1 MRIIAIIF
9 LFLHVVAAYAA
20 EFGYTMRSTE
30 LKDAPFSDAK
40 TLATLPEKTK
50 VEIISRQGAWLQV
63 KEQQQGWVRLLSLRT
78 GEGRT
83 IGGDSGLESLINLGL
98 GRSGNTGVTVA
109 TGVRGLSEADLKNAR
124 PNPQELEKLHQ
135 LTIPPAEAQKFAASA
150 KLTAQ
155 QINYLPE
162 PAQTQATGTSV
173 PTPFGGER

>member
-9 LFLHVVAAYAA
+9 LFLQVGTAYAA
-20 EFGYTMRSTE
+20 EFGYTVRSTE

-63 KEQQQGWVRLLSLRT
+63 KDQQQGWVRLLSLRT
-78 GEGRT
+78 SEGRT
-83 IGGDSGLESLINLGL
+83 TGGDSGLKSLINLGL

-124 PNPQELEKLHQ
+124 PNPQELEKLRQ
-135 LTIPPAEAQKFAASA
+135 LTIHPAEAQKFAANA

-162 PAQTQATGTSV
+162 PSQTEKTGS
-173 PTPFGGER
+173 PNPAPFGVER

>member
-1 MRIIAIIF
+1 MRIMAIIF
-9 LFLHVVAAYAA
+9 LLLQVGAAYAA
-20 EFGYTMRSTE
+20 EYGYTVRSTE
-30 LKDAPFSDAK
+30 LKDAPYTDAK

-63 KEQQQGWVRLLSLRT
+63 KDQQQGWVRLLSLRT

-83 IGGDSGLESLINLGL
+83 TGGDSGLKSLLNL

-124 PNPQELEKLHQ
+124 PNPQELEKLRQ
-135 LTIPPAEAQKFAASA
+135 LTIHPAEAQKFAANA

-162 PAQTQATGTSV
+162 PSQTEKTGS
-173 PTPFGGER
+173 PNPASFGGGR

>member
-1 MRIIAIIF
+1 MRIMAIIF
-9 LFLHVVAAYAA
+9 LFLQVGAAYAA
-20 EFGYTMRSTE
+20 EFGYTVRSTE

-78 GEGRT
+78 GEGRAT
-83 IGGDSGLESLINLGL
+83 GGDSGLKSLLNL

-109 TGVRGLSEADLKNAR
+109 TGVRGLSETDLKNAR
-124 PNPQELEKLHQ
+124 PNPQELEKLRQ
-135 LTIPPAEAQKFAASA
+135 LTIHPAEAQKFAANG

-162 PAQTQATGTSV
+162 PVRTEKAETNKPV
-173 PTPFGGER
+173 PFGGER

>member
-9 LFLHVVAAYAA
+9 LFLHVGAAYAA

-78 GEGRT
+78 GEGRM
-83 IGGDSGLESLINLGL
+83 IGGDSGLKSLINLGL

-124 PNPQELEKLHQ
+124 PNPQELEKLRQ
-135 LTIPPAEAQKFAASA
+135 LTIPPAEAQKFASSA

-162 PAQTQATGTSV
+162 PAQTQATGTST

>member
-9 LFLHVVAAYAA
+9 LFLHVGAAYAA

-78 GEGRT
+78 GEGRM
-83 IGGDSGLESLINLGL
+83 IGGDSGLKSLINLGL

-124 PNPQELEKLHQ
+124 PNPQELEKLRQ

-162 PAQTQATGTSV
+162 PAQTQATGTSN

>member
-1 MRIIAIIF
+1 MRIMAIIF
-9 LFLHVVAAYAA
+9 LFLQVEVAYAA
-20 EFGYTMRSTE
+20 EYGYTVRSTD

-40 TLATLPEKTK
+40 TLATLQEQTK

-63 KEQQQGWVRLLSLRT
+63 KEQQKGWVRLLSLRI

-83 IGGDSGLESLINLGL
+83 TGGDSGLKSLINLGL

-124 PNPQELEKLHQ
+124 PNPQELEKLRQ
-135 LTIPPAEAQKFAASA
+135 LTIHPAEAQKFAVNA

-162 PAQTQATGTSV
+162 PAQTEKPGTSN

>member
-1 MRIIAIIF
+1 MRIMAIIF
-9 LFLHVVAAYAA
+9 LFLQVGAAYAV
-20 EFGYTMRSTE
+20 EYGYTVRSTE

-78 GEGRT
+78 GEGRAT
-83 IGGDSGLESLINLGL
+83 GGDSGVKSLLNL

-124 PNPQELEKLHQ
+124 PNPQELEKLRQ
-135 LTIPPAEAQKFAASA
+135 LTIHPAEAQKFAANA
-150 KLTAQ
+150 KLRAQ

-162 PAQTQATGTSV
+162 PSQTEKTGS
-173 PTPFGGER
+173 PNPASFGGER

>member
-1 MRIIAIIF
+1 VRIMAIIF
-9 LFLHVVAAYAA
+9 LFLQVGAAYAV
-20 EFGYTMRSTE
+20 EYGYTVRSTE

-78 GEGRT
+78 GEGRAT
-83 IGGDSGLESLINLGL
+83 GGDSGLKSLLNL

-124 PNPQELEKLHQ
+124 PNPQELEKLRQ
-135 LTIPPAEAQKFAASA
+135 LTVHPAEAQKFAANA

-155 QINYLPE
+155 KINYLPE
-162 PAQTQATGTSV
+162 PSQTEKTGS
-173 PTPFGGER
+173 PNPASFGGER

>member
-9 LFLHVVAAYAA
+9 LFLQVGAAYAA
-20 EFGYTMRSTE
+20 EYGYTVRSTE

-78 GEGRT
+78 GEGRAT
-83 IGGDSGLESLINLGL
+83 GGDSGLKSLLNL

-124 PNPQELEKLHQ
+124 PNPQELEKLRRM
-135 LTIPPAEAQKFAASA
+135 TIPSAEAQKFAANA

-162 PAQTQATGTSV
+162 PAQTQATGTSN

>member
-9 LFLHVVAAYAA
+9 LFLQVGAAYAA
-20 EFGYTMRSTE
+20 EYGYTVRSTE

-63 KEQQQGWVRLLSLRT
+63 KDQQQGWVRMLSLRT
-78 GEGRT
+78 GEGRAA
-83 IGGDSGLESLINLGL
+83 GGDSGLKSLLNL

-109 TGVRGLSEADLKNAR
+109 TGVRGLSETDLKNAR
-124 PNPQELEKLHQ
+124 PNPQELEKLRQ
-135 LTIPPAEAQKFAASA
+135 MTIHPAEAQKFAASA

-162 PAQTQATGTSV
+162 PSQTEKTGS
-173 PTPFGGER
+173 PNPASLGGGR

>member
-9 LFLHVVAAYAA
+9 LFLHVGAAYAA

-50 VEIISRQGAWLQV
+50 VEIISRQGAWLKV

-78 GEGRT
+78 GEGRM
-83 IGGDSGLESLINLGL
+83 IGGDSGLKSLINLGL

-124 PNPQELEKLHQ
+124 PNPQELEKLRQ

-162 PAQTQATGTSV
+162 PAQTQATGTSTS
-173 PTPFGGER
+173 TPFGGER